1 MQDEKNTEPKP
12 FSALK
17 EALFFIDYA
26 NDSVLEA
33 ERDLAKAKQAFTDK
47 LRALG
52 PVWLQASDAAEK
64 MGEKLPDAF
73 REGGLLIKFDE
84 EGVASAERLPDA
96 ASSHT
101 LYTLANKA
109 GE

>member
-1 MQDEKNTEPKP
+1 MQDEKTTEPKP

-17 EALFFIDYA
+17 EALFYLDYA

-52 PVWLQASDAAEK
+52 PVWIQASNEK
-64 MGEKLPDAF
+64 NCQT
-73 REGGLLIKFDE
+73 RS
-84 EGVASAERLPDA
+84 V
-96 ASSHT
+96 
-101 LYTLANKA
+101 KA
-109 GE
+109 GCSSGSTRKV

>member
-1 MQDEKNTEPKP
+1 MQDKKNTEPKP

-17 EALFFIDYA
+17 EALFYLDYA
-26 NDSVLEA
+26 NESVLEA

-52 PVWLQASDAAEK
+52 PVWLQASEAAEK
-64 MGEKLPDAF
+64 MGEILPDAF
-73 REGGLLIKFDE
+73 REGGMLIRFDE
-84 EGVASAERLPDA
+84 DGVASVDRLPDA

>member
-1 MQDEKNTEPKP
+1 MQDQPKNDSKP
-12 FSALK
+12 FSELRD
-17 EALFFIDYA
+17 ALFHLDYA

-33 ERDLAKAKQAFTDK
+33 ERELAKAKQAFGDK

-52 PVWLQASDAAEK
+52 PVWVQAVDAAAK
-64 MGEKLPDAF
+64 MGENLPDAF
-73 REGGLLIKFDE
+73 REGGLLIRFDE

-96 ASSHT
+96 ASSLT
-101 LYTLANKA
+101 LYTLASKA

>member
-1 MQDEKNTEPKP
+1 MQDQSKNDSKP
-12 FSALK
+12 FSELRD
-17 EALFFIDYA
+17 ALFYLDYA

-52 PVWLQASDAAEK
+52 PVWLQASEAAEK
-64 MGEKLPDAF
+64 MGEILPDAF
-73 REGGLLIKFDE
+73 REGGLLIRFDE
-84 EGVASAERLPDA
+84 DGVASVDRLPDA